1 MMLAAQKETY
11 LNALADDGWYPDF
24 WISKLHFYI
33 HGWPFYNFPYT
44 FGYLLSNGLYSMAAE
59 GDPQFPDRYRK
70 FLIATGCQLT
80 EDAVQS
86 SLGYDLRK
94 PDFWARSIEVI
105 AKRVERFVA
114 LADQVLKA

>member
-1 MMLAAQKETY
+1 MLDQMLGDSVAFLMNIHSRFVFEDRFHIARAKGELTPAELSELMLTAQKETY

-59 GDPQFPDRYRK
+59 GDPQFP
-70 FLIATGCQLT
+70 
-80 EDAVQS
+80 
-86 SLGYDLRK
+86 
-94 PDFWARSIEVI
+94 
-105 AKRVERFVA
+105 ER
-114 LADQVLKA
+114 